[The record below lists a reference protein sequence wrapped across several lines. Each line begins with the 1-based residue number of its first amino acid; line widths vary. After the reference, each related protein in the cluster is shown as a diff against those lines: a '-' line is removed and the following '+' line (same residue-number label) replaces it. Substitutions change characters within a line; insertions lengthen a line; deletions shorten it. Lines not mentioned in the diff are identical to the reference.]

1 MSYHISRMSTSASYR
16 HSGYV
21 YEKVSGNAQAEA
33 SASLRE
39 KATEMLDRVS
49 VMRVFDFPGVVEA
62 IGEVSKRCEEYDCLQ
77 RSGNDRVVRETFDKR
92 ELANNDEDEGEPED
106 VGKNARTQSQPPVL
120 GSIGMII
127 IDNIANVTSSMMSKN
142 QTSAQALL
150 TASLRSLH
158 HVTTSHDICTL
169 LINAAVSLTPAAN
182 SIYGNSHR
190 PSDNASVFSSTNGK
204 PALGRTYA
212 HLIDT
217 SIFLSSIPKTREDA
231 EVAYGG
237 SGDSAGRWKSVGILE
252 VLKDRY
258 GNREGEWA
266 PFEME
271 PGGELVG
278 YGQNL

>member
-1 MSYHISRMSTSASYR
+1 M
-16 HSGYV
+16 
-21 YEKVSGNAQAEA
+21 YEKVPANALAEV
-33 SASLRE
+33 SESLQE
-39 KATEMLDRVS
+39 KATVMLDRVS

-62 IGEVSKRCEEYDCLQ
+62 IGEVSERCEEYERLQ
-77 RSGNDRVVRETFDKR
+77 GNGNDRYAREAFDQP
-92 ELANNDEDEGEPED
+92 ELAYNDEDEGGTEEPAASIKKHSE
-106 VGKNARTQSQPPVL
+106 PPAL

-127 IDNIANVTSSMMSKN
+127 IDNIANVVSSMMSKN

-150 TASLRSLH
+150 TTSLRSLH
-158 HVTTSHDICTL
+158 HVTASHSICTL
-169 LINAAVSLTPAAN
+169 LVNAAVSLSPAAN

-190 PSDNASVFSSTNGK
+190 PSENASIFSSTNGK

-212 HLIDT
+212 YLIDT

-231 EVAYGG
+231 EVAYAG

-266 PFEME
+266 AFEME

-278 YGQNL
+278 YGQSL